1 MNKASIVL
9 KKELRDLFRDRKTVL
24 VSILLPLLLFP
35 LMFFG
40 IGKATSTN
48 TKKVEENFNIA
59 IKGGDNSQ
67 FVSFIKGEQKIKL
80 KTSENLEEDVKEGN
94 LLLALEVP
102 DNIDTL
108 IKEEK
113 KAGVNIIYD
122 NTSQQS
128 MMAQSIIENYIQEYS
143 KQIVATR
150 LQQRNMDTSI
160 LTPVMI
166 EYKTTAK
173 EDEGLGKMM
182 LAMMLPMFLVIFSVT
197 GPMGA
202 AVDLGAGEKERGTL
216 EPLLTTKVGRMA
228 MLWGKFGAISVIGLL
243 ATLSSLIGI
252 GIAFYQSGRSAMD
265 MSLSAGSL
273 SSIGVAGMALIFV
286 ITILL
291 TLVFGSLE
299 LAISMYARSFKE
311 AQTYLAPLN
320 IIAIIP
326 TYATYMLD
334 ARNIDTFYFHIPIA
348 NAVCL
353 IKELISGV
361 FNTGHILIT
370 FGWIIVYI
378 VGSILF
384 ARYMFSRED
393 VIFRT

>member
-1 MNKASIVL
+1 
-9 KKELRDLFRDRKTVL
+9 
-24 VSILLPLLLFP
+24 
-35 LMFFG
+35 
-40 IGKATSTN
+40 
-48 TKKVEENFNIA
+48 
-59 IKGGDNSQ
+59 
-67 FVSFIKGEQKIKL
+67 
-80 KTSENLEEDVKEGN
+80 
-94 LLLALEVP
+94 
-102 DNIDTL
+102 
-108 IKEEK
+108 
-113 KAGVNIIYD
+113 
-122 NTSQQS
+122 
-128 MMAQSIIENYIQEYS
+128 
-143 KQIVATR
+143 
-150 LQQRNMDTSI
+150 
-160 LTPVMI
+160 
-166 EYKTTAK
+166 
-173 EDEGLGKMM
+173 
-182 LAMMLPMFLVIFSVT
+182 
-197 GPMGA
+197 MGA

>member
-1 MNKASIVL
+1 MNKAGVVF
-9 KKELRDLFRDRKTVL
+9 KKELRDLLRDRKTIL
-24 VSILLPLLLFP
+24 VSILLPLILFP

-40 IGKATSTN
+40 ISKATSAN

-59 IKGGDNSQ
+59 IKGGENSQ

-80 KTSENLEEDVKEGN
+80 KSSENLEEDVKEGN

-113 KAGVNIIYD
+113 QAGVNIIYD

-150 LQQRNMDTSI
+150 LQQRNMDASI

-243 ATLSSLIGI
+243 ATTSSLLGI
-252 GIAFYQSGRSAMD
+252 GIAFYQSGKGAMD

-273 SSIGVAGMALIFV
+273 SGIGAAGMALIFV

-326 TYATYMLD
+326 TYATYALD

-348 NAVCL
+348 NVVCL

-378 VGSILF
+378 VGAILF